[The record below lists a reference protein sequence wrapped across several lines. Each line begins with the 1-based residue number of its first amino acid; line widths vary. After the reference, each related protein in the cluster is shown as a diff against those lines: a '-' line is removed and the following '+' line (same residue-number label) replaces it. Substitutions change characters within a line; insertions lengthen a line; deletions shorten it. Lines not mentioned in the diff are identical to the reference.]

1 MDFLFIPSVGFL
13 ILLLATLL
21 LAGEMLVK
29 AKGVFGVIGLVFIA
43 SYFTV
48 HNTGDNFI
56 FILSLY
62 VAGLLFVFIDG
73 KFINDGTLAVV
84 GIILMVISVVIP
96 APTILYGVLS
106 GFGLIVGALL
116 SPLFLKVLPSREMW
130 SKIALKDRL
139 TSEQGYNSVS
149 ADYVS
154 LIGKNGI
161 TVTPFRPVGTIDI
174 DGKHY
179 SAISDGEW
187 IESEVKVE
195 VMKVEGTR
203 IVIKRVG
210 E

>member
-1 MDFLFIPSVGFL
+1 M
-13 ILLLATLL
+13 
-21 LAGEMLVK
+21 AGEMLVK